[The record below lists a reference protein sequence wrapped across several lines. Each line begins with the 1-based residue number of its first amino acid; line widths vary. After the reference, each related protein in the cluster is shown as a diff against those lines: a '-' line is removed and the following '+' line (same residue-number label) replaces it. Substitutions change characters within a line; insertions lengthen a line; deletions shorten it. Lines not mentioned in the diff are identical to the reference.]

1 MSGIDAGTIYAA
13 IRLKMNELDNDV
25 RNAVGKFEKLDVSS
39 KKMADGF
46 NKVGKTMSIGVT
58 APIVAASAAMIKFS
72 SDENEA
78 LNAANV
84 VFKESAK
91 IITDWG
97 DTAATQ
103 AGLSR
108 AEFYQSAAVMGSLFK
123 GMKFGLQESANAT
136 IELTKRAADVAS
148 VMGGD
153 VTEATSAFAAAIRGE
168 MEPIRRYGV
177 NINETQMKLKALE
190 LGLYDG
196 TGALSDYAKGQ
207 ARVALIL
214 EQTQDKAGDFVNTN
228 KDLAN
233 STRTLQA
240 DMKNAA
246 SDMGKDLLPIAK
258 DVVLAL
264 RSMTEKISELTP
276 EQRKLILTLAA
287 LAAGFGP
294 VAMGIG
300 NTIKAVNQLGTAM
313 KFLSAN
319 PIALTVAALGAVYL
333 GLKAIGAENNKRMLE
348 EVSEQFGDMAN
359 EANLSA
365 QKISDVQEA
374 IARSS
379 RGNASFA
386 DLQAQTQQIAQD
398 LGISVEQVARIGLK
412 SEKVT
417 AETKSQL
424 TALMELNKQE
434 RIRLSYIPGTVEY
447 QERMRKAA
455 EAVADATKATND
467 ESAKTDKQ
475 AEGRKK
481 AFEEYEKAV
490 KEANDREARG
500 LLSKAE
506 AEDAINS
513 ARERE
518 LQTLYELG
526 YVDEEVTTLGRKR
539 MDELTASIVAHNN
552 ERDRQAEL
560 MSQYQQKIEDVGEL
574 EDERREI
581 QAERLIEDIEN
592 SELELEQKD
601 ELIARLEAIRDT
613 TKEMGKMAQIWN
625 GAISEGIK
633 SGLSGFQSLGE
644 AISDSSLSWG
654 VFAKLGLQAIG
665 SMLVALGS
673 ELAVQAAKNWAA
685 YIESRG
691 SDVAAAA
698 AAVKYTAASAL
709 SYSGAGIVNG
719 MAENFASGG
728 IVEPRG
734 SGTGTLVNVAENDEG
749 EVLFNTSETGMKWTD
764 QAAEA
769 IAKRLVIH
777 NHLIVDSREIS
788 EWATPAINKGLV
800 RIKR

>member
-1 MSGIDAGTIYAA
+1 MSGIDAGTVYAA
-13 IRLKMNELDNDV
+13 VRLKMNELDNDV
-25 RNAVGKFEKLDVSS
+25 RNAVTKFEKLNVES

-46 NKVGKTMSIGVT
+46 NKVGRTMSIGVT
-58 APIVAASAAMIKFS
+58 APVVAASAAMIKFA
-72 SDENEA
+72 SDESEA
-78 LNAANV
+78 LNATNV

-91 IITDWG
+91 VITDWG
-97 DTAATQ
+97 DAAATQ

-108 AEFYQSAAVMGSLFK
+108 AEFYQSAAVMGSMLK
-123 GMKFGLQESANAT
+123 GMNYSLDESANAT
-136 IELTKRAADVAS
+136 VDLTKRAADMAS
-148 VMGGD
+148 IFNTD
-153 VTEATSAFAAAIRGE
+153 VKDSTAAVAAAIRGE
-168 MEPIRRYGV
+168 MEPIRKYGV
-177 NINETQMKLKALE
+177 TINDVAVKAKAMAM
-190 LGLYDG
+190 GLYDG
-196 TGALSDYAKGQ
+196 TGELSNYAKAQ
-207 ARVALIL
+207 ARVALIM
-214 EQTQDKAGDFVNTN
+214 EQTADIAGDFVNTS
-228 KDLAN
+228 DELAN
-233 STRTLQA
+233 STRVLQA
-240 DMKNAA
+240 DIKNQAA
-246 SDMGKDLLPIAK
+246 AMGKDLLPIVL
-258 DVVLAL
+258 DVVKGL
-264 RSMTEKISELTP
+264 RSITERIGELDP
-276 EQRKLILTLAA
+276 EQRKLIMTLAA

-294 VAMGIG
+294 ISMGIG
-300 NTIKAVNQLGTAM
+300 NTIKAVNALGNAM
-313 KFLSAN
+313 KLLAAN
-319 PIALTVAALGAVYL
+319 PVALTVAALGAVYL

-348 EVSEQFGDMAN
+348 EVGEQFGDMAN

-386 DLQAQTQQIAQD
+386 DMQAQTQQIAQD
-398 LGISVEQVARIGLK
+398 LGISVDQVARIGMK

-417 AETKSQL
+417 AETRAQL
-424 TALMELNKQE
+424 SAIMELNKQE

-447 QERMRKAA
+447 QERIKAA
-455 EAVADATKATND
+455 AQAVADATKETSD
-467 ESAKTDKQ
+467 EGAKVDKQ
-475 AEGRKK
+475 AEARLK
-481 AFEEYEKAV
+481 AYAEYESAV

-506 AEDAINS
+506 AEDAINA

-518 LQTLYELG
+518 LQTLYDIG
-526 YVDEEVTTLGRKR
+526 YLDESASTKGRQR
-539 MDELTASIVAHNN
+539 MDELTESIVAHNE
-552 ERDRQAEL
+552 ERERQAEL
-560 MSQYQQKIEDVGEL
+560 LTAYQEKIEEIGDYD
-574 EDERREI
+574 DERREI
-581 QAERLIEDIEN
+581 TAERMIEDIEN

-644 AISDSSLSWG
+644 AIADSSLSWG

-691 SDVAAAA
+691 TDVAAAA

-734 SGTGTLVNVAENDEG
+734 TGTGTLVNVAENDDG
-749 EVLFNTSETGMKWTD
+749 EVLFNTSATGMKWTE
-764 QAAEA
+764 QAADA
-769 IAKRLVIH
+769 IAKRLEIH
-777 NHLIVDSREIS
+777 NHLIVDGRELS
-788 EWATPAINKGLV
+788 EWVVPAVNKGLV

>member
-1 MSGIDAGTIYAA
+1 MSGIDAGTVYAA
-13 IRLKMNELDNDV
+13 VRLKMNELDNDV
-25 RNAVGKFEKLDVSS
+25 RNAAAKFEKLDVSA

-72 SDENEA
+72 SDEGEA
-78 LNAANV
+78 LNATNV
-84 VFKESAK
+84 VFKESSK
-91 IITDWG
+91 VITDWG
-97 DTAATQ
+97 DNAAKQ

-108 AEFYQSAAVMGSLFK
+108 AEFYQSSAVMGSMLK
-123 GMKFGLQESANAT
+123 GMNLSLEDSASAT
-136 IELTKRAADVAS
+136 IELTKRSADLASIFNTDVKDATGAVAA
-148 VMGGD
+148 
-153 VTEATSAFAAAIRGE
+153 FIRGE
-168 MEPIRRYGV
+168 AEPIRRYGV
-177 NINETQMKLKALE
+177 SINEAGIKAKAMAM
-190 LGLYDG
+190 GLYSG
-196 TGALSDYAKGQ
+196 TGELSNYAKAQ
-207 ARVALIL
+207 ARIAVIM
-214 EQTQDKAGDFVNTN
+214 EQTADIAGDFVNTS
-228 KDLAN
+228 DQLAN
-233 STRTLQA
+233 STRVLQA
-240 DMKNAA
+240 EVKNQAA
-246 SDMGKDLLPIAK
+246 AMGKDLLPIVL
-258 DVVLAL
+258 DVVKGL
-264 RSMTEKISELTP
+264 RSITEKIGELDP

-313 KFLSAN
+313 TFLSAN

-475 AEGRKK
+475 AEARLK

-506 AEDAINS
+506 AEDAINA

-518 LQTLYELG
+518 LQTLYDIG
-526 YVDEEVTTLGRKR
+526 YLDESASTKGRQR
-539 MDELTASIVAHNN
+539 MDELTESIVAHNE
-552 ERDRQAEL
+552 ERERQAEL

-644 AISDSSLSWG
+644 AIADSSLSWG

-777 NHLIVDSREIS
+777 NHLIVDGRELS
-788 EWATPAINKGLV
+788 EWVVPAVNKGLV

>member
-1 MSGIDAGTIYAA
+1 
-13 IRLKMNELDNDV
+13 
-25 RNAVGKFEKLDVSS
+25 
-39 KKMADGF
+39 
-46 NKVGKTMSIGVT
+46 
-58 APIVAASAAMIKFS
+58 
-72 SDENEA
+72 
-78 LNAANV
+78 
-84 VFKESAK
+84 
-91 IITDWG
+91 
-97 DTAATQ
+97 
-103 AGLSR
+103 
-108 AEFYQSAAVMGSLFK
+108 
-123 GMKFGLQESANAT
+123 
-136 IELTKRAADVAS
+136 
-148 VMGGD
+148 
-153 VTEATSAFAAAIRGE
+153 
-168 MEPIRRYGV
+168 
-177 NINETQMKLKALE
+177 
-190 LGLYDG
+190 
-196 TGALSDYAKGQ
+196 
-207 ARVALIL
+207 
-214 EQTQDKAGDFVNTN
+214 
-228 KDLAN
+228 
-233 STRTLQA
+233 
-240 DMKNAA
+240 
-246 SDMGKDLLPIAK
+246 
-258 DVVLAL
+258 
-264 RSMTEKISELTP
+264 
-276 EQRKLILTLAA
+276 
-287 LAAGFGP
+287 
-294 VAMGIG
+294 MGIG

-313 KFLSAN
+313 KFLAAN
-319 PIALTVAALGAVYL
+319 PVALTVAALGAVYL

-398 LGISVEQVARIGLK
+398 LGISVDQVARIGLK

-467 ESAKTDKQ
+467 ESMKTDKQ

-506 AEDAINS
+506 ARGRDKTPR
-513 ARERE
+513 ARESYRPYTNR
-518 LQTLYELG
+518 LC
-526 YVDEEVTTLGRKR
+526 GRGSNDSWQEAR
-539 MDELTASIVAHNN
+539 MDELTASIVAHND
-552 ERDRQAEL
+552 ERDRQARTDE
-560 MSQYQQKIEDVGEL
+560 SVSAEDRRRG
-574 EDERREI
+574 RAQRTSGREI

-644 AISDSSLSWG
+644 AIADSSFSWG

-709 SYSGAGIVNG
+709 SYTGAGIVNG

-764 QAAEA
+764 PGRRSER
-769 IAKRLVIH
+769 AKRLVIH
-777 NHLIVDSREIS
+777 IPSHRRWPRVVGMGCSSCKQRVCANQ
-788 EWATPAINKGLV
+788 AIGAK
-800 RIKR
+800 